1 MKTSVL
7 ILIIKKTYI
16 RSSIDYKIF
25 IYFYVY
31 TDVCFLPITNWCQ
44 TIYLFLIKLSYIL
57 RTFYMR
63 TSLSFLMND
72 KSQLNMAIHLIVLAA
87 IIITVDSDTIIPTAD
102 NEVIISYREYEY
114 VENHFATMF
123 YQALA
128 KDTPGNFVYSPL
140 SAHIALSTLAI
151 GAHGQ
156 ALEDIRIA
164 LIDVPDSK
172 TLDKYEVNSSEIT
185 MKGNVNFFNQ
195 LFIDN
200 NFKVLP
206 EYKTAIKMYGS
217 GITNVDF
224 TDPALASHQIN
235 SWSRIITNGRIST
248 LVSEASLYNTKLLV
262 INAMY
267 FKAMWVHKF
276 QGDTILRPFHING
289 RTHKQIPMMLVN
301 NLFNFNRIPNCD
313 AEYIRLPFRTSSSRE
328 NLNMYIIV
336 PIQKNGL
343 QKLEDNFHKINFT
356 AIHNDKALYRVEF
369 YMPKFKIETTV
380 NLNQALKDIGIGS
393 MFDDTADFSGISKN
407 GSLKVDQVLQK
418 TFIEVDEEG
427 SEASTTTAVH
437 NFQPTETKHRGN
449 VHFEVNHPFMVVIA
463 SDEFIIFAGRVKN
476 PSAMYY

>member
-1 MKTSVL
+1 
-7 ILIIKKTYI
+7 
-16 RSSIDYKIF
+16 
-25 IYFYVY
+25 
-31 TDVCFLPITNWCQ
+31 
-44 TIYLFLIKLSYIL
+44 
-57 RTFYMR
+57 MR

-123 YQALA
+123 YQ
-128 KDTPGNFVYSPL
+128 
-140 SAHIALSTLAI
+140 
-151 GAHGQ
+151 
-156 ALEDIRIA
+156 
-164 LIDVPDSK
+164 
-172 TLDKYEVNSSEIT
+172 IT

-248 LVSEASLYNTKLLV
+248 LVSE
-262 INAMY
+262 
-267 FKAMWVHKF
+267 AMWVHKF